1 MALEFFSFVLTSFN
15 LLIFN
20 EKPIYFK
27 KNHDGEIWRN
37 TNLDIGPWH
46 NISVSTRHVKT
57 CFDVNYS
64 SNNIGARDNKNYYSR
79 NRLNLV
85 MQKQN
90 RLILM
95 IPMTKIGSP
104 GFLKLPPS

>member
-27 KNHDGEIWRN
+27 KSHDGEIWRN

-64 SNNIGARDNKNYYSR
+64 SNNIGARDNKNYYSKTYEQVIV
-79 NRLNLV
+79 L
-85 MQKQN
+85 QKA
-90 RLILM
+90 M
-95 IPMTKIGSP
+95 GSN
-104 GFLKLPPS
+104 